1 LNFKKTGVFLHD
13 ILATGL
19 TWYVSFLLRFNFSI
33 PPENMSTLFSSMVF
47 VFVIHAIVFRGYGL
61 YRSLWR
67 FASLPD
73 LRRIVM
79 SVGVASLFVAMTL
92 FLYRRLDQVP
102 RSVLVL
108 HPILLIGVMGGS
120 RFLYRYWKDGRV
132 FSFHTVAQTPV
143 LLLGAGHAASLLLR
157 DMSRVGEWHVVGI
170 LDDDLS
176 KKGRLLSGVPVLGP
190 ISDLPHFAK
199 QKEVSH
205 VIIAMPSA
213 SPERKRRVVEVA
225 TSTGLGVFTV
235 PSLDDILSGRVAVS
249 RVQRVE
255 LADLLGRGQVQLDN
269 AGVQEFLSGKIVLV
283 TGAGGSI
290 GAELCRQI
298 ARFSPARI
306 VLLDA
311 SEFALYKIQQEFEER
326 YPSVPVVSLT
336 RDVRDALSIQEV
348 FRCYT
353 PHVVFHAAAYKHVPL
368 MENFNCWEALKNNVF
383 GTLVVAETS
392 LNFGV
397 EKFVMI
403 SSDKAVNPVNVM
415 GATKRLAE
423 MVCQSLSKRNATKF
437 VTVRF
442 GNVLGST
449 GSVIPKFREQI
460 AQGGP
465 VTVTHP
471 DITRF
476 FMLIPEAAQLVL
488 QAGLMG
494 RGGEIFVLDM
504 GNPIKIVDLARD
516 MIRLSGFTDNEIKIV
531 YTGLRPGEKLYEELL
546 ADQEKTLPTPHPK
559 LRVAQARDVPEGW
572 LAQLKEW
579 AKTEGFQKDA
589 EVKRRLRE
597 WISDY
602 SFGSN

>member
-1 LNFKKTGVFLHD
+1 
-13 ILATGL
+13 
-19 TWYVSFLLRFNFSI
+19 
-33 PPENMSTLFSSMVF
+33 
-47 VFVIHAIVFRGYGL
+47 
-61 YRSLWR
+61 
-67 FASLPD
+67 
-73 LRRIVM
+73 
-79 SVGVASLFVAMTL
+79 
-92 FLYRRLDQVP
+92 
-102 RSVLVL
+102 
-108 HPILLIGVMGGS
+108 
-120 RFLYRYWKDGRV
+120 
-132 FSFHTVAQTPV
+132 
-143 LLLGAGHAASLLLR
+143 
-157 DMSRVGEWHVVGI
+157 
-170 LDDDLS
+170 
-176 KKGRLLSGVPVLGP
+176 
-190 ISDLPHFAK
+190 
-199 QKEVSH
+199 
-205 VIIAMPSA
+205 
-213 SPERKRRVVEVA
+213 
-225 TSTGLGVFTV
+225 
-235 PSLDDILSGRVAVS
+235 
-249 RVQRVE
+249 
-255 LADLLGRGQVQLDN
+255 
-269 AGVQEFLSGKIVLV
+269 
-283 TGAGGSI
+283 
-290 GAELCRQI
+290 
-298 ARFSPARI
+298 
-306 VLLDA
+306 
-311 SEFALYKIQQEFEER
+311 
-326 YPSVPVVSLT
+326 
-336 RDVRDALSIQEV
+336 
-348 FRCYT
+348 
-353 PHVVFHAAAYKHVPL
+353 
-368 MENFNCWEALKNNVF
+368 
-383 GTLVVAETS
+383 
-392 LNFGV
+392 
-397 EKFVMI
+397 MI